1 MSDFR
6 FTDIEACVFDA
17 YGTLFDIQAPMARRR
32 EKIGP
37 KADELSALWRRKQL
51 EYSWLRTLMGRHAD
65 FWRVTGD
72 ALDHAMAVLGLTD
85 PVLRADL
92 MQTYLNLDAYPD
104 AKPMLEQVKAAGKKT
119 AILSN
124 GSETMLTAVVNRSE
138 MTRSLDHVISVEER
152 ASYKPHP
159 SVYLLAAEKLEV
171 DAAHVCFVTANGWD
185 AAGAAA
191 FGFQVAW
198 INRTG
203 APVENL
209 PHQANVTITSL
220 SDLPPLLGHRD
231 S

>member
-17 YGTLFDIQAPMARRR
+17 YGTLFDIQAPMVRRQAR
-32 EKIGP
+32 IGP
-37 KADELSALWRRKQL
+37 KAEVLAELWRRKQL

-72 ALDHAMAVLGLTD
+72 ALDYAMATLGIED
-85 PVLRADL
+85 RALRAEL

-104 AKPMLEQVKAAGKKT
+104 ARQVLEEVKATGRKT

-124 GSETMLTAVVNRSE
+124 GSETMLTAVINRAQ
-138 MTRSLDHVISVEER
+138 MVRHLDHVISVEER
-152 ASYKPHP
+152 ACYKPHP
-159 SVYLLAAEKLEV
+159 SVYLLAAEKLEI
-171 DAAHVCFVTANGWD
+171 DAAHICFVTGNAWD

-198 INRTG
+198 VNRTG
-203 APVENL
+203 APDECL
-209 PHQANVTITSL
+209 PHAPNVTIASL
-220 SDLPPLLGHRD
+220 AELPPLLGHREP
-231 S
+231 

>member
-17 YGTLFDIQAPMARRR
+17 YGTLFDIEAPMGRRR
-32 EKIGP
+32 AKIGP
-37 KADELSALWRRKQL
+37 KTDELTDLWRRKQL

-72 ALDHAMAVLGLTD
+72 ALDHAMAALGMTD

-92 MQTYLNLDAYPD
+92 MQTYLNLDAYED
-104 AKPMLEQVKAAGKKT
+104 AKPALERIKASGKKT

-124 GSETMLTAVVNRSE
+124 GSETMLTAVVNRAE
-138 MTRSLDHVISVEER
+138 IVRTLDQVISVEER

-159 SVYLLAAEKLEV
+159 SIYLLAAEKLEV
-171 DAAHVCFVTANGWD
+171 DAAHVCFVTANGWA
-185 AAGAAA
+185 AAGAGA

-198 INRTG
+198 INRSG
-203 APVENL
+203 GPPENL
-209 PHQANVTITSL
+209 PHAPNVTISSL
-220 SDLPPLLGHRD
+220 ADLPPLLGHREP
-231 S
+231 

>member
-1 MSDFR
+1 
-6 FTDIEACVFDA
+6 
-17 YGTLFDIQAPMARRR
+17 
-32 EKIGP
+32 
-37 KADELSALWRRKQL
+37 
-51 EYSWLRTLMGRHAD
+51 MGRHAD

-72 ALDHAMAVLGLTD
+72 ALDHAMAALGLTD

-104 AKPMLEQVKAAGKKT
+104 AKPMLERVKAAGKKT

-124 GSETMLTAVVNRSE
+124 GSEMMLTAVVNRSE
-138 MTRSLDHVISVEER
+138 MSRSLDHVISVEER
-152 ASYKPHP
+152 ACYKPHP

-203 APVENL
+203 APVEKL

-220 SDLPPLLGHRD
+220 GDLPPLLGHRD